1 VLLIFHLDKLDR
13 LYLASTLAGFI
24 GALLGLGGGIIIVP
38 TLTLFFGVDI
48 RYAIPASLCATIA
61 TSLSASYYNLKSELV
76 NIRLASLLEM
86 STVWGAITGFMISYF
101 VSEAYLFYTF
111 GFFLMVSSVLMF
123 LKKTD
128 SIVAQSDALAEKLQ
142 LTSEHPVQ
150 NIYLGSI
157 VMYVAGILSALLGVG
172 GGILKTLAMD
182 IIMKVPIKVSSA
194 TSNFMI
200 GVTAAASTGG
210 YFIKGDILTELVTP
224 IVFGT
229 TLGSFIGAI
238 ILKKISGFLLRKI
251 FVFVLL
257 IVAFQ
262 MFWKGYHT

>member
-1 VLLIFHLDKLDR
+1 MEEFILLF
-13 LYLASTLAGFI
+13 ASTIAGFI

-38 TLTLFFGVDI
+38 TLTLYFGLDI

-61 TSLSASYYNLKSELV
+61 TSLSASYQNLKSDFV

-86 STVWGAITGFMISYF
+86 STVWGAITGFLISYF

-123 LKKTD
+123 LKKAD
-128 SIVAQSDALAEKLQ
+128 SRDVPSDAVADKLL

-150 NIYLGSI
+150 NVYLGSM

-210 YFIKGDILTELVTP
+210 YFIKGDIIPELVTP
-224 IVFGT
+224 IIFGT
-229 TLGSFIGAI
+229 TLGSFLGSMA
-238 ILKKISGFLLRKI
+238 LKKISNALLRKT
-251 FVFVLL
+251 FVIILFA
-257 IVAFQ
+257 IAFQ
-262 MFWKGYHT
+262 MFWKGYNS

>member
-1 VLLIFHLDKLDR
+1 MEELILL
-13 LYLASTLAGFI
+13 LASTLAGLI

-61 TSLSASYYNLKSELV
+61 TSLSASYHNLKSDFV

-101 VSEAYLFYTF
+101 VSEVYLFYTF
-111 GFFLMVSSVLMF
+111 GFFLILSSVLMF

-128 SIVAQSDALAEKLQ
+128 SMDAESDTFAEKLQ
-142 LTSEHPVQ
+142 LTSDHPVQ
-150 NIYLGSI
+150 NIYLGSV
-157 VMYVAGILSALLGVG
+157 VMYGAGILSALLGVG

-210 YFIKGDILTELVTP
+210 YFIKGDIIPELVTP
-224 IVFGT
+224 IIFGV
-229 TLGSFIGAI
+229 TLGSFLGSI
-238 ILKKISGFLLRKI
+238 ILKKISNILLRKI
-251 FVFVLL
+251 FVFILL
-257 IVAFQ
+257 IIAFQ